1 MAMPSPAASSR
12 SEFGY
17 FSVGL
22 TGGIGSGKSTVADR
36 FAELGAAI
44 VDTDAIAHAITAP
57 GGAAIAALRARFGDA
72 YVADNGAL
80 DRARMRELVFAD
92 PDAKRALESILHP
105 LIRAQAEE
113 IAQRAAG
120 NAPYVM
126 FVVPLLVES
135 GNWTTRVAR
144 VLVVDCPV
152 DVQIERVIRRNRID
166 AAAVRAIVAQQASRS
181 RRLAAADDVL
191 YNGAAT
197 GQLAERVARLHAL
210 YCRLAAPRRDAWAGA
225 GP

>member
-1 MAMPSPAASSR
+1 MPSPAASSP
-12 SEFGY
+12 SDLAYFG
-17 FSVGL
+17 VGL

-72 YVADNGAL
+72 YVTPNGAL

-92 PDAKRALESILHP
+92 LDAKRALESILHP
-105 LIRAQAEE
+105 LIRAQAEQT
-113 IAQRAAG
+113 AQRAAD

-135 GNWTTRVAR
+135 GSWRARVAR
-144 VLVVDCPV
+144 ILVVDCPV
-152 DVQIERVIRRNRID
+152 DAQIERVVRRSRID
-166 AAAVRAIVAQQASRS
+166 AATVQAIVAQQASRGE
-181 RRLAAADDVL
+181 RLAAADDVL
-191 YNGAAT
+191 YNGGAVD
-197 GQLAERVARLHAL
+197 QLTQRVARLHAL
-210 YCRLAAPRRDAWAGA
+210 YCRLAAARRERTG
-225 GP
+225 